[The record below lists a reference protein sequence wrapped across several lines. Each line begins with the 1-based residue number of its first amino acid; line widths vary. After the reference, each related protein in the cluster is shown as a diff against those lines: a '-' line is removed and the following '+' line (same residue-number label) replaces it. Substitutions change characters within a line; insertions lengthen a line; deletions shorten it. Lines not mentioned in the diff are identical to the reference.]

1 MEWCDPVREDSQLLF
16 IIEIVGYLGSMLYA
30 RREIDN
36 CVLVN
41 SCIIQLEHYSYN
53 QQLI

>member
-1 MEWCDPVREDSQLLF
+1 MEWCVPVCEDSRLLF
-16 IIEIVGYLGSMLYA
+16 IMEIVGYLGSMLYA

-36 CVLVN
+36 GVLVN
-41 SCIIQLEHYSYN
+41 SFIIQLEHYSYN

>member
-1 MEWCDPVREDSQLLF
+1 MELYDTVCEDSRPLF
-16 IIEIVGYLGSMLYA
+16 IMEIVCYLDSMLYA

-36 CVLVN
+36 ADLGN

-53 QQLI
+53 QN